1 MAICNIALHLSR
13 NGQYVDAD
21 AVTRFA
27 ASQYPHFQQHSQM
40 WKLID
45 LHVAFYRTLWLSQWD
60 RAEQIASQLG
70 VFDRT
75 ESLIKKAHLL
85 LCKGDTSGGK
95 SVLDALDKQLSTSN
109 SSSSSSSSSSNR
121 LSNPGWRLGQRL
133 RLKVQSLMLHAVL
146 LCARQS
152 YAQALSCI
160 SQASYICTKHHMTLQ
175 LALVSMQSAEIQVY
189 FHAAI
194 VVYLVLYLKRIM

>member
-27 ASQYPHFQQHSQM
+27 ASQYAHFQQHSQM

-70 VFDRT
+70 VFDHT
-75 ESLIKKAHLL
+75 ESLIKRAHLL

-95 SVLDALDKQLSTSN
+95 SVLDALDKQLSTTNTSF
-109 SSSSSSSSSSNR
+109 SSSNR
-121 LSNPGWRLGQRL
+121 LSNPGWRMGQRL

-146 LCARQS
+146 FCARQS

-160 SQASYICTKHHMTLQ
+160 SQASDICTKHHMTLQ
-175 LALVSMQSAEIQVY
+175 LALVSMQSAEIQVN
-189 FHAAI
+189 FHTVI
-194 VVYLVLYLKRIM
+194 VGVCLVLYKRIT